1 MKSASIQKHKI
12 LVSIGKLFGFEN
24 KIWEI
29 LDGGGIFLHD
39 KLSVNIF
46 CSVFVEQLNRSYL
59 LFVN

>member
-12 LVSIGKLFGFEN
+12 FVSIEKLFGFEN

-29 LDGGGIFLHD
+29 FDGGGIFLHG

-46 CSVFVEQLNRSYL
+46 L
-59 LFVN
+59 